1 MISTICTACGGEFR
15 IEFEMK
21 GAGQTFML
29 PGTVPLRVR
38 HCATGNF
45 VDVPGK
51 LIAFYEMVDGQ
62 QVKADPIRSDPLEN

>member
-1 MISTICTACGGEFR
+1 
-15 IEFEMK
+15 MK